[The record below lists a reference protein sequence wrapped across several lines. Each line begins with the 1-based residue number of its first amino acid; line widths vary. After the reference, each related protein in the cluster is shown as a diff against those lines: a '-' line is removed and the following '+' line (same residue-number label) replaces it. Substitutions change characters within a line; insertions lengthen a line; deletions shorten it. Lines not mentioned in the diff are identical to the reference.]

1 MKLWT
6 QWLQAVRFLRPACH
20 RSLTFLSIGPCQ
32 GAAGPPPWLW
42 TGRGYPVLACSN
54 TRGGAFDLALALL
67 RNFDVTA

>member
-32 GAAGPPPWLW
+32 GAAGPPLVVDRQGLPRACVQQHA
-42 TGRGYPVLACSN
+42 GR
-54 TRGGAFDLALALL
+54 RI
-67 RNFDVTA
+67 